1 MLAQTEGYKHR
12 PQQEVLSTF
21 IDSICQNKAHGIVEA
36 ETGSGK
42 TCAYLIP
49 AVLKSI
55 EEKNAPAVIATK
67 TKLLQN
73 QLFNKDSQTINKL
86 FNNQL
91 NVTVLKGKEN
101 YCDLKQIDSELRL
114 ALQPNYSN
122 PIEWCAIMN
131 WILTTK
137 TGEAKLTA
145 SQFIRTILSTIKI

>member
-1 MLAQTEGYKHR
+1 MLAQTEGYEHR

-55 EEKNAPAVIATK
+55 EENAPAVIATK

-101 YCDLKQIDSELRL
+101 YCDLKRIDSEITISSS
-114 ALQPNYSN
+114 AELQQPHRMVCDYELDPNN
-122 PIEWCAIMN
+122 
-131 WILTTK
+131 
-137 TGEAKLTA
+137 
-145 SQFIRTILSTIKI
+145 